1 MSEPLISIPVGVVAE
16 RIRAQSQWIDYVWRP
31 ANVLEGVPGLQPW
44 TLLEGNNDRALFYAG
59 AAQVGLYAG
68 DAAHYRENLATGYP
82 KLWVILRPTGV
93 EPPLELVM
101 VTANPFE
108 GEGLTES
115 AADLVEPVP
124 MPESMQASIASFVEQ
139 HYVHEPFF
147 KRKRDRA
154 DPEALGRRPG
164 GSMKDMRDKKP

>member
-1 MSEPLISIPVGVVAE
+1 MSTPLVSIPVGVVAE
-16 RIRAQSQWIDYVWRP
+16 RLKAESKWIDYLWRP
-31 ANVLEGVPGLQPW
+31 ANVLEGVPDMQPW
-44 TLLEGNNDRALFYAG
+44 TLLEGNSDRALFYAG
-59 AAQVGLYAG
+59 AAAIELYAG
-68 DAAHYRENLATGYP
+68 DAAHYRENLATGFP
-82 KLWVILRPTGV
+82 KLWVILRPTGI

-115 AADLVEPVP
+115 AADLVEPIP
-124 MPESMQASIASFVEQ
+124 MPEAICRELAAFIEQ

-154 DPEALGRRPG
+154 DPEALGRKPG
-164 GSMKDMRDKKP
+164 GMEKKS